1 MNERLWM
8 SKAEAATALGVGT
21 RQVKRYMDDGYL
33 EWEREKISGRIRIS
47 RASVLKMLKDK
58 GRRVAMRGAAR

>member
-8 SKAEAATALGVGT
+8 SKAEAAIALGVGT
-21 RQVKRYMDDGYL
+21 RQIKRYMDDGYL
-33 EWEREKISGRIRIS
+33 EWEREKISGRIKIS

-58 GRRVAMRGAAR
+58 GRRVVMRGAVQ

>member
-1 MNERLWM
+1 MNNSLWM
-8 SKAEAATALGVGT
+8 GKAEAAIALGVGT

-47 RASVLKMLKDK
+47 RASVLKMQQDK
-58 GRRVAMRGAAR
+58 GRRVVMRGAAR

>member
-1 MNERLWM
+1 M
-8 SKAEAATALGVGT
+8 SKTEAASSLGVGT
-21 RQVKRYMDDGYL
+21 RQVKRYMDDGFL

-58 GRRVAMRGAAR
+58 GRHVVTRGASK

>member
-1 MNERLWM
+1 M

>member
-1 MNERLWM
+1 M
-8 SKAEAATALGVGT
+8 SKAEAAIALGVGT

-33 EWEREKISGRIRIS
+33 EWEREKISGRIKIS

-58 GRRVAMRGAAR
+58 GRRVVMRGATR